1 MAFCAWCGNRVLEA
15 TYAACPRC
23 GNPSNGAPPRPGAK
37 NGSNSAAIVIGVVV
51 GGFVLV
57 AIIGIVA
64 AIAIPNLLTALQRS
78 RQKRTM
84 ADMRSIAS
92 ALEAYATNTNEF
104 PAANSVEELAPVLT
118 PTYIK
123 AVPTLDGWGTP
134 LAYERATPRDYA
146 IASGGADKHLDKG
159 ALREYT
165 PRTATQHFD
174 CDIVFA
180 NGSFVQYP
188 EGVQKL
194 GGQ

>member
-1 MAFCAWCGNRVLEA
+1 MAFCAWCGNPVHEVA
-15 TYAACPRC
+15 YAACPRC
-23 GNPSNGAPPRPGAK
+23 GNPNNGAPRQPGARS
-37 NGSNSAAIVIGVVV
+37 GSNAAAIVVGVVV

-57 AIIGIVA
+57 AILGILA
-64 AIAIPNLLTALQRS
+64 AIAVPNFLTALQRS

-84 ADMRSIAS
+84 ADMRSIAT

-104 PAANSVEELAPVLT
+104 PAATSVEELAPVLT
-118 PTYIK
+118 PTYVK
-123 AVPTLDGWGTP
+123 AVPTVDGWGTP
-134 LAYERATPRDYA
+134 LAYERVTPRDYA
-146 IASGGADKHLDKG
+146 IASGGADKQLEKG

-165 PRTATQHFD
+165 PGTATQHFD

-188 EGVQKL
+188 EGVQKS